1 MKQFRLFFTFTL
13 LLIQFVVTA
22 QEKTAE
28 FKAFK
33 EKYAGKEFDYND
45 VPKPKKE
52 FEPGFFS
59 KIIEGI
65 FRFLSYLPWE
75 IIFYFVIGLF
85 LIFLATRIYKNGG
98 ILKRN
103 SKKLYDESDFDFIE
117 ENLAEVNLNSLIN
130 KAETEQNFALAI
142 RYLHYQNL
150 QNLDKKGW
158 IEWDPKKT
166 NQQFINQI
174 KDEKSKILFNQ
185 NTKIFNQVWFGEF
198 KIDKNKYHEFKT
210 NFNQFNQ
217 YLAS

>member
-1 MKQFRLFFTFTL
+1 MRKSRLFFTFIL
-13 LLIQFVVTA
+13 FIVQLFVFA
-22 QEKTAE
+22 QTKTEE

-52 FEPGFFS
+52 IEPGFFT
-59 KIIEGI
+59 KLIEGLM
-65 FRFLSYLPWE
+65 RFLSYLPWE
-75 IIFYFVIGLF
+75 IIFYFAVGLF
-85 LIFLATRIYKNGG
+85 LVFIATRIYKNGG

-103 SKKLYDESDFDFIE
+103 SKKLYDESDFVFIE
-117 ENLAEVNLNSLIN
+117 ENLAEVNLNSLIK
-130 KAETEQNFALAI
+130 KAETEENYPLAI

-174 KDEKSKILFNQ
+174 KDEKARISFNQ

-198 KIDKNKYHEFKT
+198 QLDANKYTEFKSI
-210 NFNQFNQ
+210 FNQFNQ
-217 YLAS
+217 NLAS

>member
-1 MKQFRLFFTFTL
+1 MKQFRLFLTITL
-13 LLIQFVVTA
+13 LFVQLLVFA

-33 EKYAGKEFDYND
+33 EKYSGKEFDYND

-52 FEPGFFS
+52 FEPGLLTKF
-59 KIIEGI
+59 IEGLT
-65 FRFLSYLPWE
+65 RFLSYLPWE
-75 IIFYFVIGLF
+75 IIFYIAVGLF
-85 LIFLATRIYKNGG
+85 LVFIATRIYKNGG

-103 SKKLYDESDFDFIE
+103 SKKIYEESDFVFIE
-117 ENLAEVNLNSLIN
+117 ENLAEVNLNSLIK
-130 KAETEQNFALAI
+130 KAEREGNYALAI

-174 KDEKSKILFNQ
+174 KDEKTRTTFNQ

-198 KIDKNKYHEFKT
+198 LLDEKKYTEFKSV
-210 NFNQFNQ
+210 FNQFNQ
-217 YLAS
+217 NLAI

>member
-1 MKQFRLFFTFTL
+1 MKQSKLFLTITL
-13 LLIQFVVTA
+13 LFVQFFVFA

-33 EKYAGKEFDYND
+33 EKYAGNEFNYEE

-52 FEPGFFS
+52 
-59 KIIEGI
+59 IETNYFLDFLERL
-65 FRFLSYLPWE
+65 FRFLSYIPWK
-75 IIFYFVIGLF
+75 IIFYVAVLLF
-85 LIFLATRIYKNGG
+85 LVFLATRIYKNGG
-98 ILKRN
+98 IFKRN
-103 SKKLYDESDFDFIE
+103 SKKLYNESDFDFIE

-130 KAETEQNFALAI
+130 KAEKEQNFALAI

-158 IEWDPKKT
+158 INWDPKKT

-174 KDEKSKILFNQ
+174 KDEKSRNIFNQ

-198 KIDKNKYHEFKT
+198 KIDEEKYQEFKT

-217 YLAS
+217 YLAA

>member
-13 LLIQFVVTA
+13 LLIQFVVFA

-117 ENLAEVNLNSLIN
+117 ENLAEVNLNSLIKVGLN
-130 KAETEQNFALAI
+130 GIQRKQIN
-142 RYLHYQNL
+142 NL
-150 QNLDKKGW
+150 S
-158 IEWDPKKT
+158 
-166 NQQFINQI
+166 I
-174 KDEKSKILFNQ
+174 K
-185 NTKIFNQVWFGEF
+185 
-198 KIDKNKYHEFKT
+198 
-210 NFNQFNQ
+210 
-217 YLAS
+217 